1 MIFPQ
6 LSCDSN
12 STKLLVFVANL
23 MIRIKPPPQK
33 RVPLTNSFTK
43 EQLEPNCGSN
53 DAVLII

>member
-1 MIFPQ
+1 
-6 LSCDSN
+6 
-12 STKLLVFVANL
+12 VANL

-43 EQLEPNCGSN
+43 EQLEPNGGSN